1 MSLFIAHNECSIF
14 IPSPSYYITL
24 CVYIYRPEPEA
35 EDTPVDCS
43 EACAIP
49 PPKVTGDSEVDK
61 KTN

>member
-1 MSLFIAHNECSIF
+1 MSVLFLYQVHR
-14 IPSPSYYITL
+14 ITSL
-24 CVYIYRPEPEA
+24 SVYIYRPEPEA

>member
-1 MSLFIAHNECSIF
+1 MLHHTMCN
-14 IPSPSYYITL
+14 Y
-24 CVYIYRPEPEA
+24 YRPEPEA

-49 PPKVTGDSEVDK
+49 PPNISGESEVDK